1 MRSVTVTR
9 RNAYGASLLAE
20 ALLILDKRGA
30 VLDLAREVSRLMR
43 AAACPGVVIGGVAV
57 VLHGHL
63 RTTKDVDI
71 FLNPPLKPRLADLL
85 TNNGFAF
92 DRVAR
97 AFVKQGVPV
106 HLVSPAQVG
115 PEPKEAVEIEGVTT
129 VTLPD
134 LIAMKLR
141 SGSKD
146 LLGAQDLADVIGLIR
161 HHQLTSEFARHLDKT
176 LRPAFRKLVR
186 LIQREKSRK

>member
-1 MRSVTVTR
+1 MRSVTVTSEKANANNL
-9 RNAYGASLLAE
+9 RNE
-20 ALLILDKRGA
+20 ALLILDKRGR
-30 VLDLAREVSRLMR
+30 VLDIAREVSRLMR

-71 FLNPPLKPRLADLL
+71 FLNPPLKPLADLL
-85 TNNGFAF
+85 TNNGFSF
-92 DRVAR
+92 DRAAR

-106 HLVSPAQVG
+106 HLVSPEEIGSA
-115 PEPKEAVEIEGVTT
+115 PKEAVDIEGVTT

-134 LIAMKLR
+134 LISMKLR
-141 SGSKD
+141 SGSAN
-146 LLGAQDLADVIGLIR
+146 LLRAQDLADVIGLIR
-161 HHQLTSEFARHLDKT
+161 HHQLTSEFARNLDKT

-186 LIQREKSRK
+186 LIQRERSRK